1 MKVNLLN
8 INLDCVPAEAIINI
22 AKDLGCNYKTPVKK
36 ENKYS
41 KEILRRLMNGKTE
54 IDDDLIDAETEENKK
69 INKMFKVKCSL
80 YFDSIMDWLKEH
92 NYIQY
97 IEQRFPHFLFAIVE
111 VVMFVELNIID
122 NYKKEDG
129 RKVMIV
135 DLNEGELV

>member
-97 IEQRFPHFLFAIVE
+97 IE
-111 VVMFVELNIID
+111 
-122 NYKKEDG
+122 
-129 RKVMIV
+129 
-135 DLNEGELV
+135 